1 MKSLGSG
8 FFLFQLYSGLP
19 SLFLPSAGALGTEA
33 DPFFSF
39 PADVGATLP
48 AEAVEAAGASGTLL
62 AVSGALVS
70 FSFLVG
76 AVAYFVRIDQS
87 RFH

>member
-19 SLFLPSAGALGTEA
+19 SLFLPSAGALETEA

-48 AEAVEAAGASGTLL
+48 AEVEAAGASETLL